1 METFSW
7 TQSVCFLKYVGKI
20 DSSFVFDVTA
30 LPKIRELALAVVQYG
45 VFDHPK
51 PESLI
56 EDWIG
61 GNIDVQLISLI
72 IL

>member
-1 METFSW
+1 MKTFSW
-7 TQSVCFLKYVGKI
+7 TQLACFLNYVDKR

-30 LPKIRELALAVVQYG
+30 LPKIRELGLAVVCSG

-56 EDWIG
+56 EDWTG
-61 GNIDVQLISLI
+61 ENTDVQLTSLI